1 MEIKLSKEEVQ
12 GIVNVLGEAPGKY
25 VYSVIKLLEIKISE
39 AEQAAKEEKKEE

>member
-25 VYSVIKLLEIKISE
+25 VYAVIKLLETKMAE
-39 AEQAAKEEKKEE
+39 AAQPASEEKKE